1 LQIAQFWLNLMPFQS
16 GIAIAG
22 WLAKHDILLGSLTRT
37 VAVMK
42 SLSLLEWLKT
52 HDLERFVNVFEEN
65 EVDLPTLRRLTE
77 SDLKELGLPFGPRKR
92 ILNLLG
98 EEKALDKSAAQAGTA
113 TGELRQLTVLFC
125 DLVGSTKLAYK
136 FDPEKQQT
144 IIRAYEEA
152 CTTCV
157 NRYEGYVFRTL
168 GDGVVAFFGF
178 PLAHES
184 EAERAVRAGLD
195 IVEAITR
202 LYIQGVGRLQVRI
215 GITSGIIVVASGER
229 NAFGET
235 MNLAS
240 RLQTIAKPGSV
251 VVSESVRRMAG
262 GGFEYE
268 DLGEK
273 ELKGVSGLTRVYRV
287 HGVSQAESRFEAA
300 TQRVL
305 TPIVGREAEIAAL
318 IDGWRQ
324 VCTGSGRA
332 ILLRG
337 EAGIGKSRMVSALRE
352 RLQNEPSQTRLFQC
366 SPFFANSAFYPIRA
380 SFERALLPGR
390 DMNAEARLDKLEALL
405 VDRLGLARE
414 DMPFIAALLSI
425 PYQERY
431 GTILLSP
438 KLAKEDTMRVLIEIV
453 RAEARAGPT
462 LVLFEDAHW
471 ADPTTLDLIG
481 RFLDVLADIPA
492 LLVITARP
500 EFHASW
506 TNHQAVTV
514 MDLAKF
520 TSAQS
525 GSLVANVVG
534 GKALPPG
541 LEAQI
546 IARTD
551 GVPLFVEELT
561 KTILESGDLIV
572 EGDRYVYAGSSAKVT
587 IPETLRDS
595 LMARL
600 DRVAVSKEIA
610 QVGSVIGRE
619 FSYELIAG
627 LELMSEKAL
636 GNGVR
641 HLTSSGLATC
651 HGEIPYAVYTFS
663 HGLVQDT
670 AYESLLKSRRREL
683 HGDVAHLLEE
693 RWPATRDSAPE
704 LLAHHYSAAERH
716 DVAAPL
722 WLRAGEAAIER
733 FALSEAITHLRT
745 GMSALSKLRPSKN
758 RDRMEISLRT
768 ALGPTIVA
776 QRGWGQAEVSAI
788 LEPAWRLAQSLKHSS
803 AYLPILNAL
812 SVHYMC
818 TDQMAE
824 SLRWADSLLKVGA
837 ELGDDRLEIVGH
849 RAASGCHYWLGE
861 FAAARRSGDEVH
873 RLYNP
878 ERHWGL
884 VALTNTDP
892 FTGEGI
898 YRTQFLWM
906 MGYPDQALAAN
917 EATEANARRRGHP
930 FDLAFALTLGAQL
943 FDYLRDSDAL
953 LQRTEEAER
962 IGKERG
968 IALLGEI
975 MTEISRGVAW
985 LRAGRLAEALP
996 QLDRGIQRLM
1006 QTGHRIWVWYLRA
1019 LRAEG
1024 LALTGDIE
1032 GAWTLIEESVA
1043 RIEAG
1048 EERSHYAEV
1057 LRLRGWIL
1065 ILRGDPEQSVATL
1078 RKALTVARHQCA
1090 KSWELRAAT
1099 TLARLLASRGD
1110 QAEALAVLAPVYDWF
1125 TEGRDTKD
1133 LKEAHQLLAELRG
1146 AQPARQCC
1154 PVQKTN
1160 PTSIMISEKHDPD
1173 EVA

>member
-1 LQIAQFWLNLMPFQS
+1 
-16 GIAIAG
+16 
-22 WLAKHDILLGSLTRT
+22 
-37 VAVMK
+37 MK
-42 SLSLLEWLKT
+42 IPSLLEWLKSYN
-52 HDLERFVNVFEEN
+52 LERFINLFEEN
-65 EVDLPTLRRLTE
+65 EIDLATLRVLTE

-98 EEKALDKSAAQAGTA
+98 EEKSLEKSAVSQAGTS
-113 TGELRQLTVLFC
+113 TGERRQLTVLFC
-125 DLVGSTKLAYK
+125 DMVGSTKLAYK
-136 FDPEKQQT
+136 FDPERLQT
-144 IIRAYEEA
+144 ITRAYEAA
-152 CTTCV
+152 CTACV

-195 IVEAITR
+195 ILEAIAR
-202 LYIQGVGRLQVRI
+202 LHIQGVGRLQVRI
-215 GITSGIIVVASGER
+215 GIASGIIVVASGEG

-235 MNLAS
+235 LNLAS
-240 RLQTIAKPGSV
+240 RLQTVAKPGSV
-251 VVSESVRRMAG
+251 VISESVRRMAG

-273 ELKGVSGLTRVYRV
+273 ELKGVSGPTKVYRV
-287 HGVSQAESRFEAA
+287 LGVSQAESRFEAA
-300 TQRVL
+300 TQRGL
-305 TPIVGREAEIAAL
+305 TPIVGRDAEISAL
-318 IDGWRQ
+318 TDSWRQ
-324 VCTGSGRA
+324 VRETGSGRA

-352 RLQNEPSQTRLFQC
+352 RLQNEASQTQLFQC
-366 SPFFANSAFYPIRA
+366 SPFFVNSAFYPIRA
-380 SFERALLPGR
+380 SFERMLLPSR
-390 DMNAEARLDKLEALL
+390 NMDAKSRLAKLEAL
-405 VDRLGLARE
+405 VVERLGLARE
-414 DMPFIAALLSI
+414 DMRFIAALLSI
-425 PYQERY
+425 PYQEGY
-431 GTILLSP
+431 GTILVSP
-438 KLAKEDTMRVLIEIV
+438 KLAREETMRVLIEFV

-462 LVLFEDAHW
+462 LLLFEDAHW
-471 ADPTTLDLIG
+471 ADPTTRDLLG
-481 RFLDVLADIPA
+481 RVVDVLADIPT

-500 EFHASW
+500 EFNPSSTTHP
-506 TNHQAVTV
+506 AVTV

-520 TSAQS
+520 TPDQS

-534 GKALPPG
+534 GRALPPG
-541 LEAQI
+541 LAAQI

-572 EGDRYVYAGSSAKVT
+572 EGNRYIYAGSSANVT

-619 FSYELIAG
+619 FSYELLAG
-627 LELMSEKAL
+627 LELMSEEAL
-636 GNGVR
+636 SNGLR

-651 HGEIPYAVYTFS
+651 HGEIPNAVYTFS
-663 HGLVQDT
+663 HGLVQDA
-670 AYESLLKSRRREL
+670 AYESLLKSRRRQL

-704 LLAHHYSAAERH
+704 LLAFHHTVAERH
-716 DVAAPL
+716 GVAAPL

-733 FALSEAITHLRT
+733 FALPEAITHLRT
-745 GMSALSKLRPSKN
+745 GMSALSKLRPSKS

-776 QRGWGQAEVSAI
+776 QRGWGQAEVSDI
-788 LEPAWRLAQSLKHSS
+788 LEPAWRLAQSLKRSS
-803 AYLPILNAL
+803 AYLPILYAL

-818 TDQMAE
+818 MDQMAE
-824 SLRWADSLLKVGA
+824 SLRWADRLLKAGA

-861 FAAARRSGDEVH
+861 FAAARSSGDEVH
-873 RLYNP
+873 RLYDRD
-878 ERHWGL
+878 RHWGL

-898 YRTQFLWM
+898 YRAQFLWM

-917 EATEANARRRGHP
+917 AATEANARRRGHP

-943 FDYLRDSDAL
+943 FDYLCDSDAL

-975 MTEISRGVAW
+975 MAEISRGVAW

-996 QLDRGIQRLM
+996 QLDRGIERLM
-1006 QTGHRIWVWYLRA
+1006 LTGHRIWIWYLRA
-1019 LRAEG
+1019 LRAEA
-1024 LALTGDIE
+1024 LALSGDIE

-1065 ILRGDPEQSVATL
+1065 ILRGEPDQAAATL
-1078 RKALTVARHQCA
+1078 RKALAVARDQQA

-1099 TLARLLASRGD
+1099 TLAPLLASRGNP
-1110 QAEALAVLAPVYDWF
+1110 AEALALLAPVYDWF
-1125 TEGRDTKD
+1125 TEGRDTRD
-1133 LKEAHQLLAELRG
+1133 LKEAAQLLVELRG
-1146 AQPARQCC
+1146 AEPSRQSRT
-1154 PVQKTN
+1154 VQK
-1160 PTSIMISEKHDPD
+1160 K
-1173 EVA
+1173 

>member
-1 LQIAQFWLNLMPFQS
+1 
-16 GIAIAG
+16 
-22 WLAKHDILLGSLTRT
+22 
-37 VAVMK
+37 MK
-42 SLSLLEWLKT
+42 SLSLLDWLKT
-52 HDLERFVNVFEEN
+52 HDLERFVDIFEEN
-65 EVDLPTLRRLTE
+65 EVDLPTLRLLTD
-77 SDLKELGLPFGPRKR
+77 SDLKELGLLFGPRRR

-98 EEKALDKSAAQAGTA
+98 AEKAIDKSAAPAGTA

-125 DLVGSTKLAYK
+125 DMVGSTKLAYK
-136 FDPEKQQT
+136 FDSEMQQT

-184 EAERAVRAGLD
+184 EAERAIRAGLD
-195 IVEAITR
+195 IVEAIAQ
-202 LYIQGVGRLQVRI
+202 LSIQGVGRLQVRI
-215 GITSGIIVVASGER
+215 GIASGIIVVASGEG

-273 ELKGVSGLTRVYRV
+273 ELKGVSGPTRVYRV
-287 HGVSQAESRFEAA
+287 LALSQAESRFEAA
-300 TQRVL
+300 TQSVL
-305 TPIVGREAEIAAL
+305 TPIVGREAEIATL
-318 IDGWRQ
+318 IEGWRQ
-324 VCTGSGRA
+324 VRETGSGRT
-332 ILLRG
+332 IMLRG
-337 EAGIGKSRMVSALRE
+337 EAGIGKSRMISSLRE
-352 RLQNEPSQTRLFQC
+352 RLENEPSQTQLFQC

-380 SFERALLPGR
+380 SFERVLLPGR
-390 DMNAEARLDKLEALL
+390 AMNAEARLDKLEAFL
-405 VDRLGLARE
+405 VDRLGLARQ
-414 DMPFIAALLSI
+414 DMRFIAALLSI

-431 GTILLSP
+431 GAILLSP

-453 RAEARAGPT
+453 RAEARAGPI
-462 LVLFEDAHW
+462 LVLFEDVHW
-471 ADPTTLDLIG
+471 ADPTTLDLLG
-481 RFLDVLADIPA
+481 RFVDGLADIPA
-492 LLVITARP
+492 LLVVTARP
-500 EFHASW
+500 EFRDSW
-506 TNHQAVTV
+506 TNHKTVTV
-514 MDLAKF
+514 MDLAKL
-520 TSAQS
+520 TPAQS

-534 GKALPPG
+534 GRALPPG
-541 LEAQI
+541 LVTQI
-546 IARTD
+546 VARTD

-572 EGDRYVYAGSSAKVT
+572 EGDRYAYAGASTKVT
-587 IPETLRDS
+587 IPATLRDS

-627 LELMSEKAL
+627 LELMSEEAL
-636 GNGVR
+636 GNGLR

-651 HGEIPYAVYTFS
+651 RGEIPSAVYTFS

-670 AYESLLKSRRREL
+670 AYEALLKSRRKQL

-693 RWPATRDSAPE
+693 RWPATRYTAPE
-704 LLAHHYSAAERH
+704 LLAFHHTAAERYS
-716 DVAAPL
+716 VAAPL

-733 FALSEAITHLRT
+733 FAMPEAIMHLRT
-745 GMSALSKLRPSKN
+745 GMSVLSKIRPSKA
-758 RDRMEISLRT
+758 RDRMELSLRT

-776 QRGWGQAEVSAI
+776 QRGWGQAEVSAV

-818 TDQMAE
+818 VNKMAE
-824 SLRWADSLLKVGA
+824 SLRWANSLLKVGT
-837 ELGDDRLEIVGH
+837 ELGDDRLEIFGH
-849 RAASGCHYWLGE
+849 RAAAGCYYWLGD
-861 FAAARRSGDEVH
+861 FAAALRSGDEVH
-873 RLYNP
+873 RLYDP
-878 ERHWGL
+878 ERHWSL

-898 YRTQFLWM
+898 YRAQFLWM

-943 FDYLRDSDAL
+943 FDYLCDSDAL
-953 LQRTEEAER
+953 LRHTDEAER

-996 QLDRGIQRLM
+996 QLDRGIERLM
-1006 QTGHRIWVWYLRA
+1006 QTGHRIWVWYLKA

-1032 GAWTLIEESVA
+1032 GASTLIEESII

-1057 LRLRGWIL
+1057 LRLKGWIL
-1065 ILRGDPEQSVATL
+1065 ILRGEAEQAAATL
-1078 RKALTVARHQCA
+1078 RKALTVARHQRA

-1099 TLARLLASRGD
+1099 TLARLLASRGEH
-1110 QAEALAVLAPVYDWF
+1110 AEALAVLAPVYDWF

-1133 LKEAHQLLAELRG
+1133 LKEAHQLLVELRG
-1146 AQPARQCC
+1146 ARPA
-1154 PVQKTN
+1154 
-1160 PTSIMISEKHDPD
+1160 
-1173 EVA
+1173 